1 MRTMCAAGIW
11 MTGAFVLLSV
21 AAGGKLQTIAMH
33 LARQAYSLYYVPLEA
48 KLPPVDTAEGS
59 DSGSS
64 GIAAQTTPQ
73 VAAPMHDKRSTAA
86 ERIVSNTAQNSNSAT
101 LQTEA
106 SKPPSTTGMQQ
117 PLHW

>member
-1 MRTMCAAGIW
+1 MSTMHAAGIW

-33 LARQAYSLYYVPLEA
+33 LARQAYSLYYIPLEA

-64 GIAAQTTPQ
+64 GIAAQVAPP
-73 VAAPMHDKRSTAA
+73 VAAPMHVKRSTAT
-86 ERIVSNTAQNSNSAT
+86 ERNFSKTAQNSNSAT

-106 SKPPSTTGMQQ
+106 RKAPNTTGAQQ
-117 PLHW
+117 PLYW